1 MPRYLTS
8 APHFTHTR
16 KWGLRPKY
24 TLAVR
29 APSLLRYFRHQEGSR
44 TVAHPVR
51 VQALFETAQVK
62 LVVLRMCWARPS
74 ALFSVWVYFECCADT
89 AVRETERNAE
99 SEEAFRLLLLIG
111 NVLKTDSKTKPTSK
125 LNCRVIIFIYKL
137 GCQECKKRHL
147 LDIILNSFELWMNM
161 TKLHR
166 QHFVFFTAHYQ
177 NTWMLIL
184 HHCYYKNMQLISY
197 QSKTGLVLGH
207 AVRSAVWL
215 M

>member
-1 MPRYLTS
+1 MC
-8 APHFTHTR
+8 
-16 KWGLRPKY
+16 
-24 TLAVR
+24 R
-29 APSLLRYFRHQEGSR
+29 ARL
-44 TVAHPVR
+44 
-51 VQALFETAQVK
+51 
-62 LVVLRMCWARPS
+62 S
-74 ALFSVWVYFECCADT
+74 ALFNGWVYFECCADA
-89 AVRETERNAE
+89 AVCETERNAE

-111 NVLKTDSKTKPTSK
+111 NVLKTDSKTKPTPK
-125 LNCRVIIFIYKL
+125 LNCRVIIVIYKL

-161 TKLHR
+161 SKLHR

-177 NTWMLIL
+177 NAWMLIL

-197 QSKTGLVLGH
+197 QSKTGLVMGS

>member
-1 MPRYLTS
+1 M
-8 APHFTHTR
+8 
-16 KWGLRPKY
+16 
-24 TLAVR
+24 
-29 APSLLRYFRHQEGSR
+29 
-44 TVAHPVR
+44 
-51 VQALFETAQVK
+51 
-62 LVVLRMCWARPS
+62 VLRMCWACPS
-74 ALFSVWVYFECCADT
+74 ALFSSWVYFECWADE

-125 LNCRVIIFIYKL
+125 LNCRVIIVIYKL
-137 GCQECKKRHL
+137 GYVKSAKR
-147 LDIILNSFELWMNM
+147 DILNSFELLMNM

-184 HHCYYKNMQLISY
+184 HHRYYKNMQLISY
-197 QSKTGLVLGH
+197 QSKTGLVMGL